1 MVLAS
6 QVQRL
11 LGKSQDRTLVAFTR
25 VFLGEKW
32 GEAASVWAQLLGQSP
47 GRKTARKKP
56 GA

>member
-47 GRKTARKKP
+47 GRKTARNKP